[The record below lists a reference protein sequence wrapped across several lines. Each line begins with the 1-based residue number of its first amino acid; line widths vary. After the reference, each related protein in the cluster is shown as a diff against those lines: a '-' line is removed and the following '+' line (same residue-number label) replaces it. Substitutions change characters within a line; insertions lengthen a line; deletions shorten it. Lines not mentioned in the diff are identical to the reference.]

1 MEKQHNFRFLIF
13 SGALK
18 IDEDWEGDM
27 GEEEEEEEEEGD
39 SEGKD
44 IDYSNMLAVDITE
57 QVRWQQSFETLSNT

>member
-1 MEKQHNFRFLIF
+1 MEKQHNNFLIF
-13 SGALK
+13 SGALN
-18 IDEDWEGDM
+18 IDEDWEGDR

>member
-1 MEKQHNFRFLIF
+1 
-13 SGALK
+13 
-18 IDEDWEGDM
+18 M

-57 QVRWQQSFETLSNT
+57 QVRWQQSFETLSNTQKKGLESGKGTIYVY